1 MFEINLYVSDG
12 YRNARVHRFSQ
23 NGELK
28 SSWGEPGKTDPNQ
41 FHLPH
46 SLVVDANGTVYLC
59 DRENHRIQ
67 VFNADGGFV
76 SIWNDIQ
83 RPMDIT
89 IGTDG
94 IFYVSEGGVDGS
106 SARISLLDSEG
117 KVLARFDCRG
127 SGHGSWVDP
136 HGNIYVGLGLGEPG
150 GVDKYVLVS

>member
-1 MFEINLYVSDG
+1 MID
-12 YRNARVHRFSQ
+12 
-23 NGELK
+23 
-28 SSWGEPGKTDPNQ
+28 T
-41 FHLPH
+41 
-46 SLVVDANGTVYLC
+46 NGTVYLC

-67 VFNADGGFV
+67 VFNADGDFV
-76 SIWNDIQ
+76 AIWNDIQ

-106 SARISLLDSEG
+106 SARISLLDGEG

-127 SGHGSWVDP
+127 SGHGSWVDS
-136 HGNIYVGLGLGEPG
+136 HGSIYVGLGLGEPG